1 MKEIKLQMK
10 LNKDFRLLL
19 FFVELKSADKII
31 KKAINKTGISKC
43 KKNSTYLQNP
53 LFLNDFH

>member
-10 LNKDFRLLL
+10 LNKDFRWLL

-43 KKNSTYLQNP
+43 KKNSTYL
-53 LFLNDFH
+53 

>member
-19 FFVELKSADKII
+19 FFVELKSADKRI

-43 KKNSTYLQNP
+43 KKMVHIYKTP
-53 LFLNDFH
+53 FF